1 MAHSKTG
8 AAKDHFTRQMHY
20 TVAGPH
26 KQLRDVCFDMLRLAC
41 GDGMQ
46 QRTVM
51 LPRASDLI
59 RPSPPAVGFAS
70 WRTCTNIAGD
80 RR

>member
-1 MAHSKTG
+1 
-8 AAKDHFTRQMHY
+8 
-20 TVAGPH
+20 
-26 KQLRDVCFDMLRLAC
+26 
-41 GDGMQ
+41 
-46 QRTVM
+46 M

-80 RR
+80 RRQGYGSMELQQVIEEERDPGRRVVPGMRHIYRSTWAKCGDTVL